1 MKPFYNSILM
11 KENTIN
17 NRAAA
22 MAQLI
27 ADRAESKLPMAE
39 IIPNEEE
46 VKSTHGR
53 KKEDPPFLAVHISWR
68 DDIAAYPEQAAAA
81 FLLALYCREKMNHG
95 VIENAQDLL
104 RNERK
109 CGLLGVDAKQSQM
122 IQNEESCFWHWEGPS
137 LYVDFYSSYYE
148 DKMRKIS
155 AQRRDAVRIREEK
168 RKSREAEQMIIT

>member
-1 MKPFYNSILM
+1 MEPFYNSICM
-11 KENTIN
+11 KTNTLN
-17 NRAAA
+17 NRTAAI
-22 MAQLI
+22 AQLM
-27 ADRAESKLPMAE
+27 ADEAESKSSMDK
-39 IIPNEEE
+39 IMPNEED
-46 VKSTHGR
+46 KSTQGR

-68 DDIAAYPEQAAAA
+68 DDIAAYPEQAAVA

-95 VIENAQDLL
+95 VMENAKDLL

-109 CGLLGVDAKQSQM
+109 CGLLGFDAKQSQM
-122 IQNEESCFWHWEGPS
+122 IQNEESRFWHWEGPS

-168 RKSREAEQMIIT
+168 RKRRKAEQVING